1 MSDNKNHRIEVSEED
16 IIERIEKEGDEAT
29 PETIDK
35 VILHEKE
42 IERKNKKLNEKKL
55 NKDKFGKLYKQVR
68 LALQMIKDYKAKRY
82 TMVPWRTMGL
92 ISVGI
97 LYFLNPLDIMP
108 DLIPFLGLTDDAI
121 ALAAIFKS
129 IQSDLR
135 LYCEWRGLNLDE
147 YF

>member
-1 MSDNKNHRIEVSEED
+1 MTDNKNHKIEVSEEE

-29 PETIDK
+29 PKTIDN
-35 VILHEKE
+35 VILHEDD
-42 IERKNKKLNEKKL
+42 IEKKSKRL

-68 LALQMIKDYKAKRY
+68 LALQMIRDFKAKRY
-82 TMVPWRTMGL
+82 TMVPWRTMAL

-97 LYFLNPLDIMP
+97 LYFLNPMDIMP
-108 DLIPFLGLTDDAI
+108 DIIPILGLTDDAI

-129 IQSDLR
+129 IQSDLK
-135 LYCEWRGLNLDE
+135 LYCEWRGLDLDE